1 MDKVIRLIDKQP
13 EPRSSSWS
21 LVQAMEDA
29 IESINKGD
37 LPNKG
42 LVLILNDVDGGF
54 ECAWLKAGVL
64 TSEAITIL
72 ELAKADLVDL
82 IR

>member
-42 LVLILNDVDGGF
+42 LVLILNDVDSGF
-54 ECAWLKAGVL
+54 ECAWLK
-64 TSEAITIL
+64 SSSSNI
-72 ELAKADLVDL
+72 
-82 IR
+82 